1 MAQLLGFTPSTYKS
15 QTAEFTLG
23 GLYTDASTGY
33 IYRYV
38 KAADSVAW
46 VSGMVAEA
54 AVTSTTTATAAFT
67 ATVDRAGGSSG
78 NRIPIGVVV
87 SALTAG
93 EAGNATPYYVFVL
106 VDGYHSAVREAG
118 LAITKGSKFTT
129 AASPAD
135 GDAAAVAAYTDHVV
149 GIALAAN
156 TTGTFP
162 AKIKVGY

>member
-33 IYRYV
+33 VYRYV

-78 NRIPIGVVV
+78 DRIPIGVVV

-106 VDGYHSAVREAG
+106 VDGYHSAIRDTANS
-118 LAITKGSKFTT
+118 ATKGSKFTT
-129 AASPAD
+129 HATVD
-135 GDAAAVAAYTDHVV
+135 GDAALVGAYTNNVV
-149 GIALAAN
+149 GVALAAASG
-156 TTGTFP
+156 GTFP
-162 AKIKVGY
+162 AKIQVAY